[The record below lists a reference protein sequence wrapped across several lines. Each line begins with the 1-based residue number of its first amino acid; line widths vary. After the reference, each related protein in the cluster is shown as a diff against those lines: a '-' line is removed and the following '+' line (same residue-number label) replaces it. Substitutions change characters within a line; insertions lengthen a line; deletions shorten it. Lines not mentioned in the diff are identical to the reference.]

1 MNRKYKRHELEKQ
14 IMNYCKNPKSAV
26 KLSNLTGVNLH
37 TLRSKYIYALYK
49 QKKIDR
55 HLRKYRTVKI
65 SE

>member
-14 IMNYCKNPKSAV
+14 IMNYCKIPKSAV
-26 KLSNLTGVNLH
+26 ELSNLTGVNLN

-49 QKKIDR
+49 QKKIYR
-55 HLRKYRTVKI
+55 YLRKYRTVKI